1 MKNKYVVKILIPNR
15 DKLVEL
21 LDALPS
27 IDVEVSV
34 VGQEPIVRAPRKPAE
49 ERASGNG
56 ASNGSKVSV
65 NEAILQRLDNGSAS
79 VGELKEA
86 LLHAG
91 KSAASLSTGIAAL
104 TKAGKIERSSDGV
117 YAKAA

>member
-34 VGQEPIVRAPRKPAE
+34 VGQEPIVRAPRKPTE
-49 ERASGNG
+49 ERASATG
-56 ASNGSKVSV
+56 AARSRSTRRSCSGSTMVRRRV
-65 NEAILQRLDNGSAS
+65 RRTEGGLALRRQ
-79 VGELKEA
+79 VG
-86 LLHAG
+86 G
-91 KSAASLSTGIAAL
+91 
-104 TKAGKIERSSDGV
+104 
-117 YAKAA
+117 

>member
-34 VGQEPIVRAPRKPAE
+34 VGQEPIVRAPRKPTE
-49 ERASGNG
+49 ERASNNG
-56 ASNGSKVSV
+56 AGKVSV
-65 NEAILQRLDNGSAS
+65 NEAILQRLDNGQAT

-104 TKAGKIERSSDGV
+104 TKSGKIERSSDGV